1 MSTENWTEERERLV
15 RLLEG
20 IEAGKVTNVDQD
32 GLHQLRATNEQN
44 VAALRARLAELN
56 ARLGEDRNRS
66 S

>member
-20 IEAGKVTNVDQD
+20 IETGEVTHVDQT
-32 GLHQLRATNEQN
+32 GLGELRPANDKN

-56 ARLGEDRNRS
+56 ARLG
-66 S
+66 